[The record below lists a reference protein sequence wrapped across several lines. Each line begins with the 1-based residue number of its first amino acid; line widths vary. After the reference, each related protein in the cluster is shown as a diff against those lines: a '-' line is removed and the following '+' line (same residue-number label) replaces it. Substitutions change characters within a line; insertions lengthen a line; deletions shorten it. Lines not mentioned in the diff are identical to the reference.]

1 MSKKKKTPLS
11 EIARIMCNE
20 PARKA
25 KNAAIENNRPNDGR
39 IAALNETN
47 CRIIEE
53 SFKQDKQKKNL
64 GRSKV
69 IA

>member
-1 MSKKKKTPLS
+1 MPKKKKTPLS
-11 EIARIMCNE
+11 EIARKMCTE

-25 KNAAIENNRPNDGR
+25 INAGIENNKLNDAR
-39 IAALNETN
+39 IAVLNETN
-47 CRIIEE
+47 WRITEE
-53 SFKQDKQKKNL
+53 SCKQDKQKKNL

>member
-11 EIARIMCNE
+11 EIARKMCTE

-25 KNAAIENNRPNDGR
+25 KNAAIENNRPNDAR

-64 GRSKV
+64 CRSKS
-69 IA
+69 

>member
-1 MSKKKKTPLS
+1 
-11 EIARIMCNE
+11 MCTE

-25 KNAAIENNRPNDGR
+25 KNADIENNRPNNAR

-53 SFKQDKQKKNL
+53 SFKQDKAKKESRQIKSYSLNRPIL
-64 GRSKV
+64 L
-69 IA
+69 